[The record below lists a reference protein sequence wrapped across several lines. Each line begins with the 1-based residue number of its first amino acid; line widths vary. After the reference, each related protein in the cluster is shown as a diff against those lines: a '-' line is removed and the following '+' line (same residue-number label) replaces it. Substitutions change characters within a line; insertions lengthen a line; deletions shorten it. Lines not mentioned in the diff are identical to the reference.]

1 MNRNEATADERIAS
15 LPEIDKAN
23 NHTFMRSYAGRLIP
37 STCNDNSVQRLRK
50 AVDEFTDLAAG
61 TRRSLLVTLQADERC
76 LTIKN
81 ALTVK

>member
-1 MNRNEATADERIAS
+1 VKLDEATADERIAS
-15 LPEIDKAN
+15 LPAIDKAN

-37 STCNDNSVQRLRK
+37 ATCSDNSVKRLRK

-76 LTIKN
+76 LAIKN
-81 ALTVK
+81 ALTEK